1 MELAVGDSTY
11 VELIF
16 ATGHYKSRVSKNA
29 RIMCNSANNAPRLSF
44 SAHPVA
50 HPDSLE
56 LFVLSPFQLDLDSD
70 RPEDQ
75 REPWQYE
82 IAFRNVSEEKF
93 EIAMIAPPAG
103 EGITIDLPAG
113 EIEPGQQKMITVKID
128 PSLADDLFNRSL
140 TIEATDEQATRY
152 TLPIQKK
159 MRWGPA
165 PITASR

>member
-1 MELAVGDSTY
+1 

-29 RIMCNSANNAPRLSF
+29 RILCNSVSNPPRLSF
-44 SAHPVA
+44 TAHPVA

-70 RPEDQ
+70 RPENQ

-82 IAFRNVSEEKF
+82 IALRNVSEESF
-93 EIAMIAPPAG
+93 EISLITPPTDD
-103 EGITIDLPAG
+103 GITVYLPPGKIDPG
-113 EIEPGQQKMITVKID
+113 EQKMITLKID
-128 PSLADDLFNRSL
+128 PNLADDLFSRSL
-140 TIEATDEQATRY
+140 TIEATDEETTRY